1 MDTTTTT
8 PDGPPRPDVAPSL
21 HHRERRWLPTLIVL
35 GVIVV
40 TVVGGFVV
48 AAVLS
53 EPAGPAVT
61 VGGTVRVQPLSG
73 WEPAAGATTAGA
85 LPFARL
91 TRGGGNLDVVV
102 APSFDQDADALVDHY
117 VNDVLEVQLSGL
129 SVSNDLHPVLLSGGQ
144 TGQRFNYA
152 GVTDTGASI
161 EGEATVVIDPSGD
174 GVIFDGWAHEG
185 LLTFVDGDLHTMESR
200 AVFT

>member
-1 MDTTTTT
+1 MDTTTIT
-8 PDGPPRPDVAPSL
+8 PDGPPRPDVAPSPR
-21 HHRERRWLPTLIVL
+21 HRERRWLPTLVVL

-61 VGGTVRVQPLSG
+61 VGGAVRVQPLSG
-73 WEPAAGATTAGA
+73 WEPAAGATTADA
-85 LPFARL
+85 LPLARL

-117 VNDVLEVQLSGL
+117 VNDVLEEQLSGL

-144 TGQRFNYA
+144 TGLRFNYV
-152 GVTDTGASI
+152 GVTDTGASV
-161 EGEATVVIDPSGD
+161 EGEATVVVGPTGD
-174 GVIFDGWAHEG
+174 GVVFDGWAPEG
-185 LLTFVDGDLHTMESR
+185 LLTFVDGDMHTMEDR